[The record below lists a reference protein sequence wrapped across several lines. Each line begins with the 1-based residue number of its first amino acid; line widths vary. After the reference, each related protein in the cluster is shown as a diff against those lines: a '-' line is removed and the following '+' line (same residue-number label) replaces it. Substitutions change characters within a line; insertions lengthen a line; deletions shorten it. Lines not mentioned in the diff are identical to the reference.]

1 MQDVSISIC
10 VPAFN
15 EEKTLAAAVEDLVD
29 TLSVLVR
36 EIEVIIVNDGS
47 SDSTLAIAEGLASKN
62 PQIKVINHKNNLGV
76 GVSFRDALAKA
87 KYKFFT
93 WFPGDHENS
102 AQEFTQCL
110 DYLSENVLVTTH
122 HKGYD
127 NRSFMRRFISGTYTW
142 ILNRYFNL
150 NLKYYNGLTIFPT
163 EVLRSFTLVSNGFFF
178 TAESMIKTAKKGYKV
193 IELSG
198 PLKKRNWGKSKALTP
213 LSIVR
218 LSRSFISILFKE
230 GRQLRRK

>member
-102 AQEFTQCL
+102 A
-110 DYLSENVLVTTH
+110 
-122 HKGYD
+122 
-127 NRSFMRRFISGTYTW
+127 
-142 ILNRYFNL
+142 
-150 NLKYYNGLTIFPT
+150 
-163 EVLRSFTLVSNGFFF
+163 
-178 TAESMIKTAKKGYKV
+178 
-193 IELSG
+193 
-198 PLKKRNWGKSKALTP
+198 
-213 LSIVR
+213 
-218 LSRSFISILFKE
+218 
-230 GRQLRRK
+230 